1 MSIKISSIAS
11 ISGWP
16 FKSTEDALTDDEWA
30 AMSEAYFN
38 QLEEKDV
45 ALDEAADRINLLN
58 LFVREGQQ
66 IHRLISRKCCQRWQ
80 ENTVAAMVPDA
91 ATCQGM
97 IHRFCEE
104 PLFTFANPCSYQK
117 STYQFFFEHFILL
130 SIGANCVCLALYD
143 PLDEMEDSDKAITLY
158 WIEFVL
164 LIHRVARREA
174 QMTEARVHCVLFR
187 GGVFGYYFRK
197 RARVRDPTGCLRL
210 LSPRKRKKHKDS
222 GAHLQAAPRVTC
234 SNRLLHQ
241 HGRHLYK
248 LHSGQAA
255 WAKRLTRPST
265 KS

>member
-38 QLEEKDV
+38 RLEEKDV

-164 LIHRVARREA
+164 LMVTPRCFIQSRHSAPLPHPAFYFLLTGFHDRGQHQSDRLRGPPGPEF
-174 QMTEARVHCVLFR
+174 LFR
-187 GGVFGYYFRK
+187 NDRPQDLVDKPAQLGQYNGLWHRGR
-197 RARVRDPTGCLRL
+197 RVSR
-210 LSPRKRKKHKDS
+210 H
-222 GAHLQAAPRVTC
+222 APR
-234 SNRLLHQ
+234 R
-241 HGRHLYK
+241 
-248 LHSGQAA
+248 
-255 WAKRLTRPST
+255 W
-265 KS
+265 